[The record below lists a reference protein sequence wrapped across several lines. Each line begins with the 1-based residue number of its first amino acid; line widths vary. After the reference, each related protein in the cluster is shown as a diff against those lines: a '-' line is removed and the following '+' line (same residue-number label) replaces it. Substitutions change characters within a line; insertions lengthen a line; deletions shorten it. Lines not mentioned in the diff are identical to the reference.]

1 VGLERADD
9 AGVYKVSDELALVQT
24 VDFFTPVVDDPRL
37 FGRIAATNSLSDV
50 WAMGGRPVCAMNVV
64 CFPAGTM
71 DPSVLRQVI
80 EGGLETLHE
89 ARVALVGGHSADD
102 PELKYGLSVTGLVH
116 PERFLRNTGARA
128 GDRLVLT
135 KPLGTGII
143 ATAIKG
149 GVAEDA
155 PVAAA
160 TRSMTTLNRRA
171 SELMLTRGAR
181 ACTDVTGFGLVGH
194 ALEMVE
200 KTDVKTDVGLDLR
213 AGAVPV
219 LPGALELAGMGILP
233 AGLHRNR
240 EFCSCSTDFA
250 PEVGRELADVMLD
263 PQTSGGLLVA
273 LPAGE
278 AEAYASELGAEGG
291 PEAALI
297 GEFTAEHPGRIV
309 VGA

>member
-9 AGVYKVSDELALVQT
+9 AGVYKLSDELALVQT
-24 VDFFTPVVDDPRL
+24 VDFFTPIVDDPRL
-37 FGRIAATNSLSDV
+37 FGRIAAANSLSDV

-64 CFPAGTM
+64 CFPAGDM
-71 DPSVLRQVI
+71 DPSVLRQVL

-89 ARVALVGGHSADD
+89 ARVPLVGGHSADD

-116 PERFLRNTGARA
+116 PERFLRSTGARP

-149 GVAEDA
+149 GVAEEA
-155 PVAAA
+155 SVAAA
-160 TRSMTTLNRRA
+160 TRTMTTLNRSA
-171 SELMLTRGAR
+171 GELMLTKGAT

-194 ALEMVE
+194 ALEMIE
-200 KTDVKTDVGLDLR
+200 KTDVGLDLR

-219 LPGALELAGMGILP
+219 LAGALELARMGMAP

-240 EFCSCSTDFA
+240 EFSACSTEFA
-250 PEVGRELADVMLD
+250 ADIPADLADVLVD

-273 LPAGE
+273 LPADE
-278 AEAYASELGAEGG
+278 AEAFADELRAEGG
-291 PEAALI
+291 PEARVV
-297 GEFTAEHPGRIV
+297 GEFTADHPGKAV